1 MSQTKTEILLS
12 NIPHLQNKIRRDPVS
27 YQNEFRLQYNHFL
40 AELEILKL
48 NPSLKS
54 DSLETLILFI
64 AHITSCYRSETGEF
78 PKLLISLLEK
88 DAATLDPTLRKT
100 MVQALILMKNKNEL
114 TSDTLLPLFFNLF
127 KCRDKQLREMLKSFI
142 VNDVKR
148 QNLKGKDNK
157 LNKKLQ
163 NFMYKVW
170 EDGNEIAAQ
179 KSLEVMIE
187 LYHKNIWNDA
197 KTVNVIAEACFS
209 QNPKVIATALN
220 FFLGTDKP
228 EEEDED
234 DEDIDIQSLQH
245 SMSVNKR
252 KKSKKAAYQKALA
265 TVKKVR
271 NNFVLLDYTSLI
283 HLIRQ
288 KAKKSLKAES
298 TNFSAHHLLND
309 PQGFSERLFSRLRAS
324 SSSSTI
330 RFPLRLSMMNFI
342 SRLISIHKLILI
354 QFYEFLVPYLQ
365 PHQRDVIQILAFAAQ
380 ATHELTPPDEISKI
394 VECIADRFIWS
405 NCATEVVVAGLNGIR
420 EICIRSPLAM
430 SETLLQ
436 SLIDDYKNHKQ
447 KGAMNAARALL
458 GVYREINPEMLKKKD
473 RESLKFSG
481 KNASINMKTFVAP
494 KYAQFNVVSGVE
506 GAEFLSTNE
515 KSDNSN
521 ENNAEESGNEGEGPG
536 DGWEGW
542 EVDSD
547 GEKSNGEQDDETEE
561 WEDADSDAEGEEE
574 TDVESDDNDDEE
586 EDDSEEPIAEKPATE
601 ESVKRVPEK
610 RIELERILTDEDFK
624 KIRSIKMKQEVEK
637 LSGMKGKELT
647 MTYDSSSNEEE
658 EEQEDSEFITPT
670 SLLQGVK
677 RKRTDELS
685 SKSDEPKQKYGS
697 KKGKFERSSLTNKIK
712 SKKSKAVMM
721 MVHKREVKGKAKRS
735 LKDKSVSEATRIL
748 FE

>member
-40 AELEILKL
+40 AELDILKL

-64 AHITSCYRSETGEF
+64 AHITSCYKSETAEF

-127 KCRDKQLREMLKSFI
+127 KCRDKQLRELLKSFI

-187 LYHKNIWNDA
+187 LYHKNIWNDS

-245 SMSVNKR
+245 SMSVNKK

-265 TVKKVR
+265 TVKK
-271 NNFVLLDYTSLI
+271 
-283 HLIRQ
+283 
-288 KAKKSLKAES
+288 KAKKSSKAES

-473 RESLKFSG
+473 RG
-481 KNASINMKTFVAP
+481 KNATINMKTFVAP

-506 GAEFLSTNE
+506 GAEFLSTKE
-515 KSDNSN
+515 KSDKS
-521 ENNAEESGNEGEGPG
+521 EEHNAEESGNEDEGPG

-547 GEKSNGEQDDETEE
+547 GKDSSDEQENEAEE

-574 TDVESDDNDDEE
+574 IDDDDQEE
-586 EDDSEEPIAEKPATE
+586 EDDEEPIPETPTIEEKI
-601 ESVKRVPEK
+601 VKSVPEK

-637 LSGMKGKELT
+637 LSGMKGKEPT
-647 MTYDSSSNEEE
+647 MTYDSSSDEEE
-658 EEQEDSEFITPT
+658 EEQEDSEFISPT

-685 SKSDEPKQKYGS
+685 SKSEEPKQKYGS

-735 LKDKSVSEATRIL
+735 LKDKSVSARIIM
-748 FE
+748 